1 MDYAIQVKDLNKSYG
16 NNQALVNISLTVRR
30 GELVS
35 LLGPNGAGKTTLVKH
50 LYCELKPEAGRINV
64 LGENPCRSKIKRMLG
79 VVPQESE
86 PYDDLSVF
94 ENIYY
99 AARIRGVSRRE
110 AKIYTEET
118 IESLDLREYRNKYV
132 MDLSGGLKRRTLVGM
147 AIVHKPE
154 VLILD
159 EPTTGLDPL
168 ARRQLWDILKSLKK
182 EGRAILLTTHYVE
195 EAEVLSDRVYFI
207 NKKIIS
213 EGTPSDLRT
222 RFSYYY
228 EVIDYTSGKAYKVK
242 EEELKEFI
250 SKLNGKFEVRI
261 PSLEDVY
268 IEMISHA

>member
-16 NNQALVNISLTVRR
+16 SNQALVNISLSVRR

-50 LYCELKPEAGRINV
+50 LYCELKPEVGRINV
-64 LGENPCRSKIKRMLG
+64 LGGNPCRSKIKRMLG

-99 AARIRGVSRRE
+99 AARIRGIGRRE
-110 AKIYTEET
+110 AKVYTEET

-147 AIVHKPE
+147 AIVHRPE

-168 ARRQLWDILKSLKK
+168 ARRQLWDILKNLKK